1 MKDRTIIQY
10 TLIAQIAILLI
21 LVIMFVNSVKFR
33 RFNYKK
39 SEMNNN
45 GQCSKDT
52 CGAIDN
58 VNDPAY
64 NMENIVKQSILLE
77 EHIAEKNKY
86 CLSCIV
92 KHFQHILGLAEE
104 ALWMAGKDVNKYP
117 YLKESEEFYQGL
129 FDSWVSNRNNDD
141 VKVEVLNKLREK
153 RRQLIDTYFLK

>member
-1 MKDRTIIQY
+1 MKTNN
-10 TLIAQIAILLI
+10 LIYLI
-21 LVIMFVNSVKFR
+21 LVAQILVLVLLTIIFVRTTKFR
-33 RFNYKK
+33 KFKYDTK
-39 SEMNNN
+39 ELTNN

-64 NMENIVKQSILLE
+64 NMQNIVKQSILLE

-104 ALWMAGKDVNKYP
+104 AVWMAGQELHKYP
-117 YLKESEEFYQGL
+117 YLHDSMGFYQSL
-129 FDSWVSNRNNDD
+129 FELWVNNRENDK
-141 VKVEVLNKLREK
+141 VKTEVLNKLRE
-153 RRQLIDTYFLK
+153 RRRYLIDVYFLN